1 MDSTLLLLG
10 IACIIAAIVGG
21 GLKAV
26 GFEFPA
32 LSSIGRQIGLAA
44 LGVILAFVSQS
55 FASKPLPVSP
65 NEKAA
70 PGPVQEVSGGAP
82 QVSGGALAVRV
93 VLVPSTVQPGVK
105 ATVYVEVTD
114 SNGNRVEGASVVV
127 AAGGGRFLENAETAY
142 SPAENLQGPFSA
154 GGRTSVSG
162 AYTTWWVC
170 RPCAPGYGLNVNA
183 TKDGFTEGKAE
194 ANLHIQQ

>member
-32 LSSIGRQIGLAA
+32 LSSIGRQFALAA
-44 LGVILAFVSQS
+44 LGVILVLVSRSYVPNSPDVPKAQ
-55 FASKPLPVSP
+55 PVSP
-65 NEKAA
+65 SAEAA
-70 PGPVQEVSGGAP
+70 TTPGPVEQSGGM
-82 QVSGGALAVRV
+82 LAVRV
-93 VLVPSTVQPGVK
+93 VVTPPAVQSGEK
-105 ATVYVEVTD
+105 ATVYAEVMD
-114 SNGNRVEGASVVV
+114 PNGNRVEGASVIF
-127 AAGGGRFLENAETAY
+127 AAGGGRFLESADTAY
-142 SPAENLQGPFSA
+142 SSTENLQGPFSA

-170 RPCAPGYGLNVNA
+170 RPCAPAYGLTVKA
-183 TKDGFTEGKAE
+183 SKSGFIEGSAE
-194 ANLHIQQ
+194 ATVRIH

>member
-32 LSSIGRQIGLAA
+32 LNSIGRQIGLAA
-44 LGVILAFVSQS
+44 LGIILVVVSRSYAPNAPSVPKAQ
-55 FASKPLPVSP
+55 PISP
-65 NEKAA
+65 PAEAA
-70 PGPVQEVSGGAP
+70 TTPGAAQNSGGM
-82 QVSGGALAVRV
+82 LAVRV
-93 VLVPSTVQPGVK
+93 VVTPPTVQSGEK
-105 ATVYVEVTD
+105 ATVYAEVTD
-114 SNGNRVEGASVVV
+114 ANGNRVEGASVVV
-127 AAGGGRFLENAETAY
+127 AAGGGRFLESADAAY
-142 SPAENLQGPFSA
+142 SSTENLQGPFSA

-170 RPCAPGYGLNVNA
+170 RPCAPAYGLTVKA
-183 TKDGFTEGKAE
+183 SKSGFIDGSAE
-194 ANLHIQQ
+194 ATVRIH

>member
-32 LSSIGRQIGLAA
+32 LNSIGRQIGLAA
-44 LGVILAFVSQS
+44 LGGILVLVSRS
-55 FASKPLPVSP
+55 YLPNVPRSQP
-65 NEKAA
+65 VA
-70 PGPVQEVSGGAP
+70 PPAETGTTPRPPESSGGT
-82 QVSGGALAVRV
+82 LAVRV
-93 VLVPSTVQPGVK
+93 VVTPPAVQAGEK
-105 ATVYVEVTD
+105 ATVYAEVTD
-114 SNGNRVEGASVVV
+114 PNGNRVEGATVVV
-127 AAGGGRFLENAETAY
+127 AAGGGRFLESSDSAY
-142 SPAENLQGPFSA
+142 SSTENLQGPFSA

-170 RPCAPGYGLNVNA
+170 RPCAPAYGLTVRA
-183 TKDGFTEGKAE
+183 SRDGFTEGSAE
-194 ANLHIQQ
+194 ATVRIH

>member
-10 IACIIAAIVGG
+10 LACIIAAIVGG

-44 LGVILAFVSQS
+44 LGLVLVLVSRSFVPNSS
-55 FASKPLPVSP
+55 PITPPPEVRTTPKP
-65 NEKAA
+65 A
-70 PGPVQEVSGGAP
+70 EVSEGTLG
-82 QVSGGALAVRV
+82 VHV
-93 VLVPSTVQPGVK
+93 VVTPPAMQPGEK

-114 SNGNRVEGASVVV
+114 PNGNRVEGASVVV
-127 AAGGGRFLENAETAY
+127 AAGGGRFLESADTAY
-142 SPAENLQGPFSA
+142 SSTENLQGPFSA

-170 RPCAPGYGLNVNA
+170 RPCAPAYELTVKA
-183 TKDGFTEGKAE
+183 SKDGFTEGNEE
-194 ANLHIQQ
+194 ATVRIH

>member
-44 LGVILAFVSQS
+44 LGVILVLVSRSYAPNVPKAQPIS
-55 FASKPLPVSP
+55 PPAEAATTPKP
-65 NEKAA
+65 A
-70 PGPVQEVSGGAP
+70 QDSGGM
-82 QVSGGALAVRV
+82 LAVRV
-93 VLVPSTVQPGVK
+93 VVTPPAVQSGEK
-105 ATVYVEVTD
+105 ATVYAEVMD
-114 SNGNRVEGASVVV
+114 PNGNRVEGASVVV
-127 AAGGGRFLENAETAY
+127 AAGGGRFLESADTAY
-142 SPAENLQGPFSA
+142 SSTANLQGPFSA

-170 RPCAPGYGLNVNA
+170 RPCAPAYGLTVKA
-183 TKDGFTEGKAE
+183 SKSGFTEGSAE
-194 ANLHIQQ
+194 ATVRIH